1 MATLADNQKCCTQSN
16 VILHFY
22 VLTENKIK
30 SKPSEGL
37 LHTPNITLFL
47 VLVTSEGN
55 LTKGPKL
62 TLTCGP
68 FLYRV

>member
-37 LHTPNITLFL
+37 LHTPNITLF
-47 VLVTSEGN
+47 
-55 LTKGPKL
+55 
-62 TLTCGP
+62 
-68 FLYRV
+68 